1 MKTIFRI
8 LHFRFYLRNCITL
21 MKNCKTMKTITLQ
34 RIFRVL
40 PFIVVLQF
48 GFFSK
53 TKAGEYNFCQTDSLA
68 DCQAAYEGTWRYE
81 DKKNKT
87 VFILKIKSLYWF
99 KNAFENDVY
108 EFYGTYYLE
117 KNGVVIEDNLN
128 NINYLLEYSRVDDIS
143 WKELRKSGVIYPPL
157 NGSVIFSQYNDWGE
171 FNFKDRT
178 TSKKPQKRIY
188 IRVDKLDSSNNHLYW
203 DLNDLAEYNYDC
215 IISDVEN
222 ARTEAQQ
229 ANKAYAVPVKCTL
242 TRVSH
247 DPAYGL

>member
-1 MKTIFRI
+1 MTK
-8 LHFRFYLRNCITL
+8 
-21 MKNCKTMKTITLQ
+21 KVTMKISIKILLFLIMIQSSLSIEAQKT
-34 RIFRVL
+34 
-40 PFIVVLQF
+40 F
-48 GFFSK
+48 GRNFSYER
-53 TKAGEYNFCQTDSLA
+53 AN
-68 DCQAAYEGTWRYE
+68 AYEGTWKYE

-128 NINYLLEYSRVDDIS
+128 NINYLLDYSQSDEVK
-143 WKELRKSGVIYPPL
+143 WKELRTLGMIYPPL
-157 NGSVIFSQYNDWGE
+157 SGSVSVSQYDDRAD

-178 TSKKPQKRIY
+178 TSKKTKKRIY

-203 DLNDLAEYNYDC
+203 DLNDFAEYNYDC